1 MRCDHAALAVVLAA
15 SLTAVSPA
23 AEKAPKPKRPQL
35 ELRALPQI
43 AFAPVTVMFSVD
55 LEGGDDIE
63 EYYCP
68 EVEWDW
74 DDGGKSVKGG
84 DCPPFE
90 PGITRIERHF
100 TAEHEFRTAGGRR
113 VKVTLRR
120 AGKPVARTEMSVT
133 VRPGVGE
140 GFRD

>member
-1 MRCDHAALAVVLAA
+1 MHLVAQGVNGNSCGSRTRCRGARRSALRTEPHSVRSPGGRPRALSGTLQCLQEVAPGCPIPMRCDHAALAVVLAA

-63 EYYCP
+63 EYYC
-68 EVEWDW
+68 
-74 DDGGKSVKGG
+74 
-84 DCPPFE
+84 
-90 PGITRIERHF
+90 
-100 TAEHEFRTAGGRR
+100 
-113 VKVTLRR
+113 
-120 AGKPVARTEMSVT
+120 
-133 VRPGVGE
+133 
-140 GFRD
+140 